1 MSAYCSP
8 ERQEVVTC
16 GILIGKGGVPRQLQ
30 HEKKLRYVGRNARGA
45 VVLIGVL
52 LLFSFAQRSICYSRD
67 GPDGPQAVDNVL
79 PPTVLNVNDDALEA
93 KRQAQMAV
101 TWGLYNSRRKE
112 GGEIE
117 SESGPGSSELFTRVT
132 REYLQDI
139 IQRYSV
145 RSIVDVACGDWNWMR
160 MIDLAALGVRSYI
173 GYDING
179 NIITENTRL
188 YSSGVVSFEHASL
201 LTAAFPQA
209 DLVIARDVLFHLN
222 TAHIHLALANIRSS
236 KSTLLL
242 TTTFPW
248 IAANKDLEPT
258 AEPHL
263 GFQAQPKQPVWGYRE
278 VNTDIV
284 PFKYIHAYMY
294 MYVYT
299 YVCMYVYT
307 YMCKYIYIYMYTYIY
322 LYV

>member
-1 MSAYCSP
+1 MSSYVLTSP
-8 ERQEVVTC
+8 GNENHRSVS
-16 GILIGKGGVPRQLQ
+16 L
-30 HEKKLRYVGRNARGA
+30 LRSVGRNDWGTA
-45 VVLIGVL
+45 VLIGVL
-52 LLFSFAQRSICYSRD
+52 LLFSFAQPSICYSR
-67 GPDGPQAVDNVL
+67 DGPQAVDNVL
-79 PPTVLNVNDDALEA
+79 PHTVLNANDDALEA

-201 LTAAFPQA
+201 LTATFPQA

-236 KSTLLL
+236 KSMLLL

-248 IAANKDLEPT
+248 IPFNKDLEPT

-278 VNTDIV
+278 VNSDTV
-284 PFKYIHAYMY
+284 PFKYIHV
-294 MYVYT
+294 YVF
-299 YVCMYVYT
+299 M
-307 YMCKYIYIYMYTYIY
+307 
-322 LYV
+322 